1 MADISL
7 GTLMMSIQALKKEIS
22 RLEELLTSETLSDGA
37 DVQDLLFAYESA
49 EAELKAIYVDK
60 QRYTS
65 NFPDYESL

>member
-7 GTLMMSIQALKKEIS
+7 GAVMMSIQALKKEIA
-22 RLEELLTSETLSDGA
+22 RLEGLLSSQTLSDGA

-49 EAELKAIYVDK
+49 ESELKAIYVEK
-60 QRYTS
+60 QRFTS